1 MVVICQELLATIA
14 DIEKGDRAAI
24 EGDRAAIES
33 EMQGVGNGY
42 GLAIS
47 DDKVT
52 IWSEFTNPQVS
63 LELPLAVFKRSLQT
77 YLIFLEQSFLG
88 G

>member
-14 DIEKGDRAAI
+14 DIEK
-24 EGDRAAIES
+24 GDRAAIES

-77 YLIFLEQSFLG
+77 YLIFLEQSFMG